1 MKRRPQKEQGI
12 ALITTLIMLSLVTF
26 LSVAFL
32 TLTRQER
39 QTVAVLGDIVM
50 AEEMER
56 TSMDRAVGEI
66 VTRMLTTN
74 GPNSRQVY
82 DFMVSTNFERP
93 GGFLSGQASL
103 ANVNYKD
110 GNGAPLN
117 PGDQRRNIAN
127 LYFDPRVPV
136 FRDVDRNGRIN
147 PREDGQEFIYYID
160 FNRNG
165 QFEPS
170 GWVPNTNDLGQ
181 QIAPSPV
188 HRMGDPQWVGV
199 LDRPDLW
206 HQGTNRFV
214 GRYAYLVMPTSRS
227 LDLNYIHNQ
236 ARLINQPHNANDEGY
251 VRNQGV
257 GNWELNL
264 AAFLVELHR
273 GVWNAA
279 GSTYAY
285 DPFLANSGRAFE
297 HAMELSRA
305 RYQFTPSQNQH
316 FVNLWSFNQQFLSQG
331 TPNAFYFWGTADRF
345 DLYGNGPLHVGPSV
359 QLGLDTASSGFSGG
373 DDIVLLAAAPVGVAA
388 PWFGSPMP
396 SPFFN
401 VAELLQDSTAAGLKN
416 YDDFVNRLRGV
427 MANAGHFNRYTY
439 YRMLAQMGTDSGEP
453 YTNKIHL
460 NYKNWQPTNTVY
472 LASDR
477 TRITNYQNYLQ
488 PGSFKDSEFDP
499 WVETNASV
507 AFPARNFWEMTNHMF
522 GMVADTLLRK
532 RFGLSFKDTPANNQ
546 SLATTIA
553 IPVWDSAVG
562 SNVYRSD
569 IHQTLQLAA
578 NIYDATTGAQLP
590 EWNAITNAGGGGLS
604 YLLGQQV
611 LRNGLIYEALANSSG
626 TLVPEQD
633 PTNWQLIPHAPSI
646 FRPQYSVIT
655 DAMNDVLRVQIT
667 NYVQEMDTKFL
678 GRSWLDMNVAA
689 HRDFLRDELQSGNPA
704 APNFNI
710 YGTPLVVGAKKGL
723 PNFNEFGLLSRVTV
737 GRKIEI
743 IKNRGSGTN
752 RNSYRTNLMYTLGI
766 TNQIAAEAWNSY
778 TQAYPNTVKIVL
790 RHDVLGQI
798 TNSAGTVLTNFVQPT
813 TFVEYTNNAGNWP
826 GVAIIPLASRTRT
839 LLGASTYVTNNNP
852 SFVPIGS
859 LPVNRIFDRSGPQLF
874 ESPDWHLTATHRLA
888 FWMIDT
894 NLNKVIDVV
903 SLNDLTSHFDLTR
916 ELLNRTSLSGLW
928 ETNRPGGTNDFRVP
942 TFGVLEQLA
951 YAGGYRGI
959 SPDEWAAYPN
969 QTPTAEQASSFRTF
983 FNRQD
988 SRTNMQAPFE
998 ALRSLVSRH
1007 SWAANDPLVHY
1018 TREDLTDL
1026 NRPVEVEVLEPPQS
1040 PTVTNRFFGINER
1053 YSPWGGKR
1061 RPGDLFVTDGGNQ
1074 TNTVG
1079 TNTFVNPGASQ
1090 APEHIA
1096 YNLALKDP
1104 GVRWSDDWN
1113 FPTHKFGNIG
1123 WLGRIHRGTPWQTVY
1138 LKAHVTPTTPP
1149 PGLPDYSWARWA
1161 GRNNT
1166 HPTNDWEL
1174 LDLFTV
1180 APSPTSARGLLSIN
1194 QTNDAAWY
1202 AALSG
1207 LLVLS
1212 NVVDDLSIGPTNA
1225 NILGWLALDAF
1236 PANGAIRRIVDGIR
1250 RERDRQPNGMFTNL
1264 GQLLA
1269 VEELSVGGT
1278 NINNPV
1284 SPTNFSPVLNRGFAV
1299 NTYYSGQEIYGIPDT
1314 AYERLPQ
1321 QLMSL
1326 LKVEDHPRLTVY
1338 SWGQALKPAR
1348 RSVVLTAGAY
1358 RGLCTNYQV
1367 TAEVAAKSVV
1377 RLEGVNPRFGFD
1389 GTNNVNLITDRIYI
1403 NRIAFRLRHSQR
1415 ALGQINGTPVRLYPG
1430 AAGVTLPQ
1438 YEYIRDPDEDGPLP
1452 PDAAVTSET
1461 FIPGRTYYVMNARA
1475 DDFQLGVTPKGP
1487 VVNLTQFGDGL
1498 CVIETVPKAV
1508 VESHTL
1514 LYPE

>member
-1 MKRRPQKEQGI
+1 MNRLNKEEEGI

-39 QTVAVLGDIVM
+39 QTVTVLSDIVT

-56 TSMDRAVGEI
+56 TAMDRAVGE
-66 VTRMLTTN
+66 VMTRMLMTN

-82 DFMVSTNFERP
+82 DFMVSTNYERN
-93 GGFLSGQASL
+93 GGFLSGVASL
-103 ANVNYKD
+103 ANVKYSDN
-110 GNGAPLN
+110 NGDPLN
-117 PGDQRRNIAN
+117 PGDQRRNIGN

-136 FRDVDRNGRIN
+136 YRDVNHDGRID

-170 GWVPNTNDLGQ
+170 GWVPNTNNLGQ
-181 QIAPSPV
+181 PLTPSPV
-188 HRMGDPQWVGV
+188 HRMGDPQWIGV

-206 HQGTNRFV
+206 HQGTNRFL

-236 ARLINQPHNANDEGY
+236 ARLINQPHNAADEGY
-251 VRNQGV
+251 VRNQGA

-264 AAFLVELHR
+264 AAFLVELNR
-273 GVWNAA
+273 SAWNPTAA
-279 GSTYAY
+279 PYAY
-285 DPFLANSGRAFE
+285 DPFLINGGDAFN
-297 HAMELSRA
+297 HARDLSRA
-305 RYQFTPSQNQH
+305 RYQFLPTDNQH
-316 FVNLWSFNQQFLSQG
+316 FINLWTYNQQFLSQG
-331 TPNAFYFWGTADRF
+331 TPNGNFFWGLNHPVDF
-345 DLYGNGPLHVGPSV
+345 PDFHGNGPLHVGPSLK
-359 QLGLDTASSGFSGG
+359 LGLTAANGSFGG
-373 DDIVLLAAAPVGVAA
+373 SDDRNLVNAAGANAS
-388 PWFGSPMP
+388 WFGSPMP
-396 SPFFN
+396 SPFFD
-401 VAELLQDSTAAGLKN
+401 VTELLRDSAPLPVYSA
-416 YDDFVNRLRGV
+416 FASRLRARMV
-427 MANAGHFNRYTY
+427 NAGHYDRYTF

-453 YTNKIHL
+453 FTNKIHL
-460 NYKNWQPTNTVY
+460 NFKNWQPTNTVH

-477 TRITNYQNYLQ
+477 TRITNDQNYLQ
-488 PGSFKDSEFDP
+488 PLSFKDTEFDP

-507 AFPARNFWEMTNHMF
+507 AFPALNFWEMTNHMF
-522 GMVADTLLRK
+522 GLVADTLLRK
-532 RFGLSFKDTPANNQ
+532 RFGLSFKDTRANNQ
-546 SLATTIA
+546 NLASTIA
-553 IPVWDSAVG
+553 IPVWRSDYG

-578 NIYDATTGAQLP
+578 NIYDATTGAQYP
-590 EWNAITNAGGGGLS
+590 EWNASTNNAGLYIAGGR
-604 YLLGQQV
+604 V
-611 LRNGLIYEALANSSG
+611 LRNGLIYEAVSNSSG
-626 TLVPEQD
+626 SIVPEQD
-633 PTNWQLIPHAPSI
+633 SMNWQLIPHAPSI
-646 FRPQYSVIT
+646 FRPQFDVIT
-655 DAMNDVLRVQIT
+655 DGMNEVLRVQIT
-667 NYVQEMDTKFL
+667 NYVQEMDTNFL
-678 GRSWLDMNVAA
+678 GRTWLDMNVAA
-689 HRDFLRDELQSGNPA
+689 HRDFLRDELQSGNPS
-704 APNFNI
+704 APNFNL
-710 YGTPLVVGAKKGL
+710 YGVPLVVGAKKGL

-743 IKNRGSGTN
+743 VKTRGSGTN
-752 RNSYRTNLMYTLGI
+752 ANNYRTNLMYTLGI

-813 TFVEYTNNAGNWP
+813 TFVQYTNNAGNWP
-826 GVAIIPLASRTRT
+826 GVAIIPLAARTRT
-839 LLGASTYVTNNNP
+839 LLGASHYLTNNDP
-852 SFVPIGS
+852 SFVPIGA
-859 LPVNRIFDRSGPQLF
+859 LPSNRLFDRSGQQVF

-916 ELLNRTSLSGLW
+916 ELLDRTSLSGLW

-959 SPDEWAAYPN
+959 SSDEWDAFPN
-969 QTPTAEQASSFRTF
+969 QTPTAEQAFSFRSF

-1026 NRPVEVEVLEPPQS
+1026 NRPVEVEVLEPPQT

-1061 RPGDLFVTDGGNQ
+1061 RPGDLFVTDGGSQ

-1090 APEHIA
+1090 SPEHIA

-1104 GVRWSDDWN
+1104 GIRWSDDWN
-1113 FPTHKFGNIG
+1113 FPTHRFGNIG

-1138 LKAHVTPTTPP
+1138 LKAHIAPTTPP
-1149 PGLPDYSWARWA
+1149 TGLPDYSWARWA

-1174 LDLFTV
+1174 LDLFTA
-1180 APSPTSARGLLSIN
+1180 APSPNAARGLMSIN

-1225 NILGWLALDAF
+1225 NILGWLTLDAN

-1264 GQLLA
+1264 GQILA
-1269 VEELSVGGT
+1269 VEELSVGGSSV
-1278 NINNPV
+1278 NNPV

-1299 NTYYSGQEIYGIPDT
+1299 NTYYSGQEIYGIPDA

-1358 RGLCTNYQV
+1358 RGMCTNYQV
-1367 TAEVAAKSVV
+1367 TAEVASKSVL
-1377 RLEGVNPRFGFD
+1377 RLEGVNPRFGFH
-1389 GTNNVNLITDRIYI
+1389 GTNNVNLATDRISI

-1415 ALGQINGTPVRLYPG
+1415 ALGQINGTPVRIYAG
-1430 AAGVTLPQ
+1430 AAGVSLPE

-1452 PDAAVTSET
+1452 PATTVTTER
-1461 FIPGRTYYVMNARA
+1461 FIPGQIYYIMNARP
-1475 DDFQLGVTPKGP
+1475 DDFQIGVTPKGP
-1487 VVNLTQFGDGL
+1487 VVNLTAYGSGVA
-1498 CVIETVPKAV
+1498 VIETVPKAV